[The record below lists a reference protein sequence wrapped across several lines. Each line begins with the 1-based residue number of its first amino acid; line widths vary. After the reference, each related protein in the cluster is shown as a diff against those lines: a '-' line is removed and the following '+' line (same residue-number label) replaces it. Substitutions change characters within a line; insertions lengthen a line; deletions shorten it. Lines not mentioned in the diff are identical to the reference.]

1 MALQQYRT
9 VINDVETIVKLT
21 EKDAASLGDKVTP
34 WSKSRTPSN
43 KSRTP
48 SNKSR
53 TPSNKGGNAEKKSSP
68 EPAEPA
74 AADQ

>member
-48 SNKSR
+48 SNK
-53 TPSNKGGNAEKKSSP
+53 GGNAEKKSSP